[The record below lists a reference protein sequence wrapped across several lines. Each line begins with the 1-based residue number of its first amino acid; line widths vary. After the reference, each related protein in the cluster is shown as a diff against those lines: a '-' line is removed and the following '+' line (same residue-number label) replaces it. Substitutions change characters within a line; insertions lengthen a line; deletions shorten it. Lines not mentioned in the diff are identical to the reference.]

1 MCTWCELCAAGSC
14 LTAACSRR
22 RRALGHMRLLRQRK
36 PGIREGSDG
45 PQFWICTVTG
55 FLVPTAKPL
64 TVSIRLQIL
73 RKQRANPQPS
83 ATSGRVLRWKR
94 SGFSRTVLKR
104 LEPASGIEPPTC
116 GLRTN
121 TIPELSKTAWTLVK
135 VQTPGK
141 REIRSAVHESADGD
155 RHLLGG
161 MRPRKINERRDRRT
175 SVAEVDRA
183 RC

>member
-1 MCTWCELCAAGSC
+1 MPNSGMQPTTPSV
-14 LTAACSRR
+14 
-22 RRALGHMRLLRQRK
+22 RAHELLRQRK

-104 LEPASGIEPPTC
+104 LEPASGIDHRPAVYE
-116 GLRTN
+116 L
-121 TIPELSKTAWTLVK
+121 ILSKTAWTLVK